1 VSFSKN
7 VGSKYYYPGQ
17 VKERYQSLLSRMTN
31 LPSTFHP
38 DPAIAGE
45 GFFWTLHNIPR
56 HLESIINYYKSL
68 IISIA
73 QHVKI

>member
-1 VSFSKN
+1 
-7 VGSKYYYPGQ
+7 
-17 VKERYQSLLSRMTN
+17 MTN

-68 IISIA
+68 IILIA
-73 QHVKI
+73 HHIKI